1 MVMFRAWLAFMLIA
15 ITAYTAVTV
24 QQYGWNL
31 FSPFFSEMLT
41 YSWFGQF
48 NLDFMFM
55 LSVSA
60 LWVSWR
66 HRFSPTGLGLGLLA
80 FLGGIL
86 FLTVYLLIQSRGRD
100 SIEELLLTRDN
111 H

>member
-1 MVMFRAWLAFMLIA
+1 MMIFRTWLAFMLIA
-15 ITAYTAVTV
+15 ISAYTAVTV

-31 FSPFFSEMLT
+31 FTPFFSEMLT

-55 LSVSA
+55 LSLSA

-66 HRFSPTGLGLGLLA
+66 HRFSATGLALGVVA

-86 FLTVYLLIQSRGRD
+86 FLTVYLLIESRD
-100 SIEELLLTRDN
+100 QESLEALLLKRVG
-111 H
+111 

>member
-1 MVMFRAWLAFMLIA
+1 MTMFRVWLALMLIV
-15 ITAYTAVTV
+15 ISVYTAITV

-31 FSPFFSEMLT
+31 FTPFFSEMLT

-55 LSVSA
+55 LSLSA

-66 HRFSPTGLGLGLLA
+66 HRFSSTGLALGLLA

-86 FLTVYLLIQSRGRD
+86 FLTVYLLMQSRDQD
-100 SIEELLLTRDN
+100 SLETLLLKRIGS
-111 H
+111 

>member
-1 MVMFRAWLAFMLIA
+1 MTIFRTWLVFMLIA
-15 ITAYTAVTV
+15 ISAYTAVTV

-31 FSPFFSEMLT
+31 FTPFFSEMLT

-55 LSVSA
+55 LSLSA

-66 HRFSPTGLGLGLLA
+66 HRFSPTGFALGVLA

-86 FLTVYLLIQSRGRD
+86 FLTVYLLIESRD
-100 SIEELLLTRDN
+100 QESLEALLLKRVG
-111 H
+111 

>member
-1 MVMFRAWLAFMLIA
+1 MTIFRTWLAFMLIA
-15 ITAYTAVTV
+15 ISAYTAVTV

-31 FSPFFSEMLT
+31 FTPFFSEMLT

-55 LSVSA
+55 LSLSA

-66 HRFSPTGLGLGLLA
+66 HRFSPTGFALGVLA

-86 FLTVYLLIQSRGRD
+86 FLTVYLLIESRD
-100 SIEELLLTRDN
+100 QESLEALLLKRVG
-111 H
+111 

>member
-1 MVMFRAWLAFMLIA
+1 MIMLIA
-15 ITAYTAVTV
+15 ISVYTAMTV
-24 QQYGWNL
+24 NQYGWNL
-31 FSPFFSEMLT
+31 FTPFFSEILT

-55 LSVSA
+55 LSLSA

-66 HRFSPTGLGLGLLA
+66 HRFSPTGFALGVLA

-86 FLTVYLLIQSRGRD
+86 FLTVYLLIESRD
-100 SIEELLLTRDN
+100 QESLEALLLKRVG
-111 H
+111 

>member
-1 MVMFRAWLAFMLIA
+1 MTIFRMWLAFMLIA
-15 ITAYTAVTV
+15 ISAYTAVTV

-31 FSPFFSEMLT
+31 FTPFFSEMLT

-55 LSVSA
+55 LSLSA

-66 HRFSPTGLGLGLLA
+66 HRFSPTGFALGVLA

-86 FLTVYLLIQSRGRD
+86 FLTVYLLIESRD
-100 SIEELLLTRDN
+100 QESLEALLLKRVG
-111 H
+111 

>member
-1 MVMFRAWLAFMLIA
+1 MTIFRTWLVFMLIA
-15 ITAYTAVTV
+15 ISAYTAVTV

-31 FSPFFSEMLT
+31 FTPFFSEMLT

-55 LSVSA
+55 LSLSA

-66 HRFSPTGLGLGLLA
+66 HRFSATGLALGVVA

-86 FLTVYLLIQSRGRD
+86 FLTVYLLIESRD
-100 SIEELLLTRDN
+100 QESLEALLLKRVG
-111 H
+111 

>member
-1 MVMFRAWLAFMLIA
+1 MTIFRTWLAFMLIA
-15 ITAYTAVTV
+15 ISAYTAVTV

-31 FSPFFSEMLT
+31 FTPFFSEMLT

-55 LSVSA
+55 LSLSA

-66 HRFSPTGLGLGLLA
+66 HRFSPTGCALGVLA

-86 FLTVYLLIQSRGRD
+86 FLTVYLLIESRD
-100 SIEELLLTRDN
+100 QESLEALLLKRVG
-111 H
+111 

>member
-1 MVMFRAWLAFMLIA
+1 MTIFRTWLAFMLIA
-15 ITAYTAVTV
+15 ISAYTAVTV

-31 FSPFFSEMLT
+31 FIPFFTEMLT

-55 LSVSA
+55 LSLSA

-66 HRFSPTGLGLGLLA
+66 HRFSPTGLALGVVA

-86 FLTVYLLIQSRGRD
+86 FLTVYLLIESRD
-100 SIEELLLTRDN
+100 QESLEALLFKRVGQ
-111 H
+111 

>member
-1 MVMFRAWLAFMLIA
+1 MIIFRTWLAFMLIA
-15 ITAYTAVTV
+15 ISAYTAVTV

-31 FSPFFSEMLT
+31 FTPFFSEMLT

-55 LSVSA
+55 LSLSA

-66 HRFSPTGLGLGLLA
+66 HRFSPTGFALGVLA

-86 FLTVYLLIQSRGRD
+86 FLTVYLLIESRD
-100 SIEELLLTRDN
+100 QESLEALLLKRVG
-111 H
+111 

>member
-1 MVMFRAWLAFMLIA
+1 
-15 ITAYTAVTV
+15 
-24 QQYGWNL
+24 
-31 FSPFFSEMLT
+31 MLT

-55 LSVSA
+55 LSLSA

-66 HRFSPTGLGLGLLA
+66 HRFSATGLALGVVA

-86 FLTVYLLIQSRGRD
+86 FLTVYLLIESRD
-100 SIEELLLTRDN
+100 QESLEALLLKRVG
-111 H
+111 

>member
-1 MVMFRAWLAFMLIA
+1 MALFRVWLVFMLVVMSVYTA
-15 ITAYTAVTV
+15 ITI

-31 FSPFFSEMLT
+31 FVPFFSEMLT

-48 NLDFMFM
+48 NVDFMFM

-60 LWVSWR
+60 LWVLWR
-66 HRFSPTGLGLGLLA
+66 HRFSSVGLALGVAA

-86 FLTVYLLIQSRGRD
+86 FLTVYLLIQSRD
-100 SIEELLLTRDN
+100 CESVDALLLKRY
-111 H
+111 

>member
-1 MVMFRAWLAFMLIA
+1 MTIFRTCLVFMLIA
-15 ITAYTAVTV
+15 ISAYTAVTV

-31 FSPFFSEMLT
+31 FTPFFSEMLT

-55 LSVSA
+55 LSLSA

-66 HRFSPTGLGLGLLA
+66 HRFSPAGFALGVLA

-86 FLTVYLLIQSRGRD
+86 FLTVYLLIQARYYD
-100 SIEELLLTRDN
+100 SVDSLLLTRVDG
-111 H
+111 